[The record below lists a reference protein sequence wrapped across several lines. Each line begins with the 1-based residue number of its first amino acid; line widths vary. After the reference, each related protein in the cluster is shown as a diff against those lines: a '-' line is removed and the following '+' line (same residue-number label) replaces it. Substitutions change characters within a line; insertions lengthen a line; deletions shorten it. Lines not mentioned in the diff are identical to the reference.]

1 MKKIKF
7 AIILSVLLM
16 LVNSIT
22 TIAQDKNILI
32 WADGKLTWDDYQG
45 KSDAN
50 EVNTILSYMDFTYK
64 IDMQGNGKMLDVEV
78 NSVFDRLGSYAG
90 DSIKSAEL
98 LQREQL
104 HFDIIEKYARL
115 FRKELDGQKWEH
127 KTYQKD
133 FERVY
138 KQFSNSNKMEQKN
151 CDRETKK
158 GKDADKVTE
167 WTTKIA
173 KDLKNL
179 DKYKAPAFTVKLKM

>member
-1 MKKIKF
+1 MYQLKF
-7 AIILSVLLM
+7 GIILSVLLM
-16 LVNSIT
+16 LVSST

-32 WADGKLTWDDYQG
+32 WTDGKLTWDDYQG

-64 IDMQGNGKMLDVEV
+64 IDMQGNGKVLDIEV
-78 NSVFDRLGSYAG
+78 NSVFDKLGSYVG
-90 DSIKSAEL
+90 DSIKSTEL

-127 KTYQKD
+127 KTFHKD
-133 FERVY
+133 IERVY
-138 KQFSNSNKMEQKN
+138 KQFSNNNKMEQKN

-158 GKDADKVTE
+158 GKNSDKVRE
-167 WTTKIA
+167 WTIKIA
-173 KDLKNL
+173 KELKNL
-179 DKYKAPAFTVKLKM
+179 DKYKEPAFTVKLKM